1 MLLDYRLPDSDGL
14 TVLKKIKEANPETL
28 VILLTAFSS
37 VDMAVEAMK
46 AGAYHYA
53 NKPFNLDEIALL
65 VEKALETTR
74 LRREVRALRASQA
87 QPYSLDRIV
96 GDSPAV
102 AQLKALL
109 QKIAASPAST
119 VLLTGESGTGKDL
132 AAKVLHYSSDRA
144 AKPFMNITCSALP
157 EALLESELFGH
168 ERGAFTDARQ
178 QKRGLFEMA
187 DGGTVFLDEIGEM
200 VPGLQ
205 AKLLRF
211 LEEKT
216 FKRVGGM
223 SDIKVDVRVVAAT
236 NRNLEEEVKKGKFR
250 EDLYYRLNVLPIAL
264 PPLRARA
271 EDIPRLVNYF
281 VDTYNTEFRKR
292 VRRIAP
298 ETMKRLQAYGW
309 PGNIREL
316 RNAIERAMLLAE
328 GEELTDKDFPLAT
341 GSAPRLN
348 RRRAAAGPRHR
359 SRAARALARRAGAR
373 TERLEPDASGQ
384 PARCQ
389 PRSNPL
395 SHREVQARTHHV
407 GLTFPIVDFSP
418 HCGFLPHDARTTT
431 RFRAVFPL
439 QILSKRIAV
448 SNGRCRSP
456 RTHSSMSLPPI
467 TKRSGL
473 SRSELWVLTAAV
485 FVGFVARSPG
495 CRQPAASPHACRSLA
510 MDRARFITRC
520 SLRRINPAAWAFA
533 ALFGTQGIILAVAAR
548 SRSTVVSR
556 AVVGVEAVSFV
567 ALDHLR
573 PSYPAVVWVDGFTY
587 PRMPTFG
594 VPCPTTIL
602 TLGYPFCSLDRLVCS
617 SGGPHRVVADRRICR
632 MAVRRSCRFRSSR
645 GGRGSRDSISRSE
658 RSHVMRKLSVAG
670 ALAFLIGVP
679 VFVPASTA
687 LRSAQQHQHEQ
698 QAQAARAK

>member
-1 MLLDYRLPDSDGL
+1 
-14 TVLKKIKEANPETL
+14 

-37 VDMAVEAMK
+37 VDLAVEAMK
-46 AGAYHYA
+46 GGAYHCA

-87 QPYSLDRIV
+87 QPYSFDRIV
-96 GDSPAV
+96 GDSPSV
-102 AQLKALL
+102 AQLKGLL

-132 AAKVLHYSSDRA
+132 AAKVLHYASDRA

-271 EDIPRLVNYF
+271 DDIPRLADYF

-292 VRRIAP
+292 VRRVAP
-298 ETMKRLQAYGW
+298 ETMKRLQSYGW

-316 RNAIERAMLLAE
+316 RNSIERAMLLAD
-328 GEELTDKDFPLAT
+328 GEDLTDKDFPLAT
-341 GSAPRLN
+341 GSAPRLTEGVQLPAHGIDLESLERSLVVQALERSGWN
-348 RRRAAAGPRHR
+348 QTRAASLLGLNRDQIR
-359 SRAARALARRAGAR
+359 YRI
-373 TERLEPDASGQ
+373 EKFKLE
-384 PARCQ
+384 
-389 PRSNPL
+389 
-395 SHREVQARTHHV
+395 
-407 GLTFPIVDFSP
+407 
-418 HCGFLPHDARTTT
+418 RTT
-431 RFRAVFPL
+431 
-439 QILSKRIAV
+439 
-448 SNGRCRSP
+448 
-456 RTHSSMSLPPI
+456 
-467 TKRSGL
+467 
-473 SRSELWVLTAAV
+473 
-485 FVGFVARSPG
+485 
-495 CRQPAASPHACRSLA
+495 
-510 MDRARFITRC
+510 
-520 SLRRINPAAWAFA
+520 
-533 ALFGTQGIILAVAAR
+533 
-548 SRSTVVSR
+548 
-556 AVVGVEAVSFV
+556 
-567 ALDHLR
+567 
-573 PSYPAVVWVDGFTY
+573 
-587 PRMPTFG
+587 
-594 VPCPTTIL
+594 
-602 TLGYPFCSLDRLVCS
+602 
-617 SGGPHRVVADRRICR
+617 
-632 MAVRRSCRFRSSR
+632 
-645 GGRGSRDSISRSE
+645 
-658 RSHVMRKLSVAG
+658 
-670 ALAFLIGVP
+670 
-679 VFVPASTA
+679 
-687 LRSAQQHQHEQ
+687 SA
-698 QAQAARAK
+698 